1 MPDVLILGDTIRSPE
16 ARHEIPLAI
25 PDEVLYAEHDGQR
38 HVLTAS
44 FEIPRIAELGTDLVP
59 HPYEEFGLDELAK
72 RGLKVWEVFDEI
84 YLRACRAFGIESA
97 VAPETFP
104 LAVADHLRANGV
116 AVKADREL
124 FDGRRRVK
132 SEAELAGIRRAQR
145 AAEAGMAAAA
155 DMLRRAKARDG
166 TVYLDAE
173 PLTCER
179 IKLAVEH
186 AFGASGATAE
196 EFIVAHGAQSARG
209 HDMGSGAIAAGEP
222 VVIDLFPRDRESACF
237 ADMTRTFV
245 VGEVSDELREYHR
258 LARQALERA
267 VAAIRPGVSGKELH
281 HLVCDFFHEHGYPT
295 QLHKQE
301 GEVLQ
306 DGFFHG
312 LGHGVG
318 LEVHEQPG
326 LGRVGEELVAGDV
339 VAVEPGLYRH
349 DYGGCRLED
358 LVLVTEDG
366 AEVLTRFPYELEP

>member
-1 MPDVLILGDTIRSPE
+1 MLILGDTIRSPE

-44 FEIPRIAELGTDLVP
+44 FEIARIDQLGTDLVP
-59 HPYEEFGLDELAK
+59 HPYEEFGLDELVK
-72 RGLKVWEVFDEI
+72 RGLRSWQVYDEL
-84 YLRACRAFGIESA
+84 YLRACRAFGVTSA

-104 LAVADHLRANGV
+104 LAIADHLRANGIEV
-116 AVKADREL
+116 TADREL

-132 SEAELAGIRRAQR
+132 NEAELAGIRRAQR

-155 DMLRRAKARDG
+155 EMLRAAEARDG
-166 TVYLDAE
+166 AVYLDGE

-186 AFGASGATAE
+186 AFGAHGATAE
-196 EFIVAHGAQSARG
+196 EFIVAHGAQGAVG
-209 HDMGSGAIAAGEP
+209 HDMGSGPLGVGEP

-245 VGEVSDELREYHR
+245 VGDPSDELREYHR
-258 LARQALERA
+258 LSREALDRA
-267 VAAIRPGVSGKELH
+267 VAAIQPGVSGKELH
-281 HLVCDFFHEHGYPT
+281 RLVCDFFHEHGYPT
-295 QLHKQE
+295 QLHKEE
-301 GEVLQ
+301 GKVLR

-318 LEVHEQPG
+318 LEVHERPG
-326 LGRVGEELVAGDV
+326 LGRAGEELVAGDV

-349 DYGGCRLED
+349 GYGGCRLED
-358 LVLVTEDG
+358 LVLVTDDG
-366 AEVLTRFPYELEP
+366 PEVLTQFPYELEP